1 MSEQDIAQA
10 KRKSVSAMAKTGHST
25 TASRER
31 SMKKTLLSALLVLP
45 LFGGTAVADQMLAMQ
60 SGCLGCHKVD
70 TKLIGPAF
78 KDVAAK
84 YAGDPSQI
92 DRLAAKVKSGSTPG
106 EPLIWGSVAMP
117 PSPAKPESIHKVVE
131 WVMTLK

>member
-1 MSEQDIAQA
+1 MKPLLALFLCLLALSSVTLQA
-10 KRKSVSAMAKTGHST
+10 N
-25 TASRER
+25 
-31 SMKKTLLSALLVLP
+31 
-45 LFGGTAVADQMLAMQ
+45 QMLAMQ

-70 TKLIGPAF
+70 AKLVGPAF

-84 YAGDPSQI
+84 YAGAPAEI
-92 DRLAAKVKSGSTPG
+92 ERLANKVKAGSTPG

-117 PSPAKPESIHKVVE
+117 PNQAKLESIRQVVE

>member
-1 MSEQDIAQA
+1 MNKII
-10 KRKSVSAMAKTGHST
+10 
-25 TASRER
+25 
-31 SMKKTLLSALLVLP
+31 LSALLFLP
-45 LFGGTAVADQMLAMQ
+45 LFNGTAVADQMLAMQ

-70 TKLIGPAF
+70 SKLIGPAF

-84 YAGDPSQI
+84 YAADPAQI
-92 DRLAAKVKSGSTPG
+92 DRLAQKVKAGSTPG

-117 PSPAKPESIHKVVE
+117 PNQAKPEAIHKVIE